1 MKANKLKKYSMAD
14 LADRH
19 HLYELS
25 VQNAESEIDFVDET
39 FTQLRGRKAQL
50 LREDFCGTANVCC
63 EWVTRRK
70 DNIAIGVDL
79 DSEVLQ
85 WSRDHR
91 LPALKK
97 KQAQRISLLERN
109 VLDAETPPADIISA
123 MNFSYW
129 LLKEPAQLRE
139 YFSRAREALKDD
151 GILFLDAYGGYDA
164 FREIEEDREVEDEEN
179 GTTFTYYWEQTKF
192 DPLTNQLNCSIHFE
206 FEDGS
211 LLKDAFVYEWRL
223 WTLPEIKQLLL
234 EAGFT
239 KVTFYWQGFDEDG
252 EGDGEF
258 QPVQPGEVDAD
269 AGWICYITA
278 EKN

>member
-1 MKANKLKKYSMAD
+1 MAD